1 LQGVASRVAAIVFAL
16 GVIPASLWVAG
27 VLPPEQARE
36 DLVPFESRTTSAEE
50 EWRARVGTI
59 CGWERRQNRAFER
72 AFRKA
77 STLRDV
83 QLLFE
88 AAIRLSDESLAIF
101 SRLETPLEY
110 KGEARTLRRLLGQER
125 NGIKGALDALNAG
138 QRAAFLRS
146 IRDFI
151 EADTKSSR
159 LLVALGIDG
168 CKVQPVT
175 VTEGDQARIV

>member
-1 LQGVASRVAAIVFAL
+1 MRGVVSRVAAIVFVL

-27 VLPPEQARE
+27 VLPPEQARD
-36 DLVPFESRTTSAEE
+36 DLVAFEARTTSAEE

-77 STLRDV
+77 STPADV

-101 SRLETPLEY
+101 GRLETPLQY
-110 KGEARTLRRLLGQER
+110 RGEARTLRRLLREER
-125 NGIKGALDALNAG
+125 NGIKNALDALNAG

-146 IRDFI
+146 IRAFI
-151 EADTKSSR
+151 EADAKSSR
-159 LLVALGIDG
+159 LLVELGIDG

-175 VTEGDQARIV
+175 VPEGERARIV

>member
-1 LQGVASRVAAIVFAL
+1 LPGVVSRVAAIVFVL

-27 VLPPEQARE
+27 VLPPEQARD
-36 DLVPFESRTTSAEE
+36 DLVAFESRTTSAEQ

-59 CGWERRQNRAFER
+59 CGWERQQNRAFER

-77 STLRDV
+77 STPADV

-101 SRLETPLEY
+101 GRLKTPLQFR
-110 KGEARTLRRLLGQER
+110 GEARTLRRLLREER
-125 NGIKGALDALNAG
+125 NGIKNALDALNAG

-146 IRDFI
+146 IKAFV
-151 EADTKSSR
+151 EADAKSSR
-159 LLVALGIDG
+159 LLVELGIDG

-175 VTEGDQARIV
+175 VPEGERARIV